1 MCCVMKTIKVK
12 KLTKEAFAPY
22 GEVLT
27 IEGREAG
34 GNPASH
40 LWYPQVVVID
50 DPTSINLMKVVP
62 HEFVLK
68 DFEKHD
74 KTTENLLAMDGDLIV
89 GVAKAGELED
99 EAVEA
104 FYIPAGLGIS
114 LKPSVWHAVPFAVGK
129 EVMSVCI
136 FKNNT
141 SHEDIYFASI
151 SEELGLTM

>member
-1 MCCVMKTIKVK
+1 MKTIKVK
-12 KLTKEAFAPY
+12 KLTKGAFAPY

-50 DPTSINLMKVVP
+50 NPTSINLMKVIP

-68 DFEKHD
+68 DFEAHD
-74 KTTENLLAMDGDLIV
+74 HTTENLLAMDGDLIV
-89 GVAKAGELED
+89 GMAPAGDLKAEN
-99 EAVEA
+99 VEA
-104 FYIPAGLGIS
+104 FYIPAGFGIS

-129 EVMSVCI
+129 EVMSACI

-141 SHEDIYFASI
+141 SHDDIYFASI
-151 SEELGLTM
+151 PEELGLTM